1 MIDLPVKHKLSS
13 KVIAYISISIAV
25 ILYGT
30 SLTATKI
37 CLNEYSTLSLM
48 AIRMSLST
56 ILFIPFFLTIYR
68 KVKIDKSDIKF
79 ILLMVLCEP
88 CLYFIFETN
97 ALKFTSSRRFKF
109 LRTCFN
115 YLFCENDFKRKISK
129 ISLYWFRY
137 SNIGFNFTK
146 SCIRRY

>member
-68 KVKIDKSDIKF
+68 NVKIDKSDIKF
-79 ILLMVLCEP
+79 ILLMVLCH
-88 CLYFIFETN
+88 
-97 ALKFTSSRRFKF
+97 
-109 LRTCFN
+109 
-115 YLFCENDFKRKISK
+115 
-129 ISLYWFRY
+129 
-137 SNIGFNFTK
+137 
-146 SCIRRY
+146 

>member
-1 MIDLPVKHKLSS
+1 MKDLPVKHKLPS

-68 KVKIDKSDIKF
+68 NVKIDKSDIKF
-79 ILLMVLCEP
+79 ILLMVLC
-88 CLYFIFETN
+88 
-97 ALKFTSSRRFKF
+97 
-109 LRTCFN
+109 
-115 YLFCENDFKRKISK
+115 
-129 ISLYWFRY
+129 
-137 SNIGFNFTK
+137 
-146 SCIRRY
+146 